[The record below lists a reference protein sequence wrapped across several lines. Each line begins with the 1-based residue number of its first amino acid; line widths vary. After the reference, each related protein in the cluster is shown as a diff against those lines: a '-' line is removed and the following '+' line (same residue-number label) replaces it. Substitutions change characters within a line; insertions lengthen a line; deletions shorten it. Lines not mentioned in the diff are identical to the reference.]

1 MASGTG
7 SSAKHASET
16 QPPESASMAS
26 RAVDRR
32 ETIGMGAFI
41 TQEKRARRG
50 ILPRFGEVSA
60 KLAESFVTAAQKI
73 ITLALSRIAQ
83 GRKCS

>member
-1 MASGTG
+1 
-7 SSAKHASET
+7 
-16 QPPESASMAS
+16 
-26 RAVDRR
+26 VDR

-41 TQEKRARRG
+41 TQGKRARRG
-50 ILPRFGEVSA
+50 IHSRFGEVSV